1 MKTSRYN
8 LYIKTG
14 NNSQFILYNTL
25 IGSISVIDG
34 EIKDALK
41 SGCLGILKEKHLDA
55 LKEHGY
61 IIEDDVNEETRY
73 EFKVKSRIFNPMEYE
88 FCVLLTYDCNLS
100 CTYCDAGAHEG
111 QTMDDSTADN
121 IISFI
126 KRQTTESR
134 RKYVNVRVFGGEP
147 LVHPELVL
155 RILKDVSEWSI
166 SNNINFNGALITN
179 GTLLSTGM
187 ITTLSPYLSVV
198 QLTLEGSREHHDKI
212 RKFKDGSGTYDKIMD
227 AVRLLQDSGVMVF
240 LRLHVSPGNSGDMET
255 LFSDLARSG
264 FKNHKIGISIYPVIE
279 GSNICS
285 FYPLPCAAGEN
296 NVELLSEAWNTAI
309 ENGFNVVTKPLS
321 NHVILSCPFTSNYS
335 VIIDPPGNIY
345 KCLRFAGRE
354 DKRVARAGEDGN
366 FSDVNYELFDF
377 MSRNASCL
385 YPCRSCAYLPLC
397 NGGCAY
403 TAFTKNSGY
412 HRPYCGSSKEL
423 ARKKIS
429 AYLKQSTQSTGG
441 GGASSSSFTRLKT
454 RSRMKLRSKAVSDAA
469 R

>member
-8 LYIKTG
+8 LYINTG
-14 NNSQFILYNTL
+14 NDNQFILYNTL

-41 SGCLGILKEKHLDA
+41 SGCLGILKEEHLKA
-55 LKEHGY
+55 LKEHGF
-61 IIEDDVNEETRY
+61 IIEEDVNEETLY
-73 EFKVKSRIFNPMEYE
+73 EFKVKSRIFNPVEYE

-100 CTYCDAGAHEG
+100 CAYCDSRAHEG

-126 KRQTTESR
+126 KRQTIGSG
-134 RKYVNVRVFGGEP
+134 RKYVNVRLFGGEP
-147 LVHPELVL
+147 LVYPELVL
-155 RILKDVSEWSI
+155 RILKDVSEWSK

-179 GTLLSTGM
+179 GTLLSTDM
-187 ITTLSPYLSVV
+187 ITELSPYLSVV
-198 QLTLEGSREHHDKI
+198 HLTLEGSREYHDKI

-240 LRLHVSPGNSGDMET
+240 LRLHVSRGNSEDMGT

-264 FKNHKIGISIYPVIE
+264 FKNHKIGLSIYPVIE

-296 NVELLSEAWNTAI
+296 SAELLSEAWNTAAI
-309 ENGFNVVTKPLS
+309 ENGFNAVTKPLS
-321 NHVILSCPFTSNYS
+321 NHVILSCPFISNYS
-335 VIIDPPGNIY
+335 VIIDPSGNIY
-345 KCLRFAGRE
+345 KCLMFAGRE

-366 FSDVNYELFDF
+366 FSDVSYELFDF

-385 YPCRSCAYLPLC
+385 YPCRSCACLPLC

-403 TAFTKNSGY
+403 MAFTKNGGY
-412 HRPYCGSSKEL
+412 HKPYCGSSKEL
-423 ARKKIS
+423 AVKKIL
-429 AYLKQSTQSTGG
+429 AYLKQG
-441 GGASSSSFTRLKT
+441 
-454 RSRMKLRSKAVSDAA
+454 SK
-469 R
+469 